1 MSTPPQDAHDAFVR
15 LTPLLM
21 EVSEAIR
28 QLPARERLELANM
41 IVGYF
46 VSEAGTSR
54 RGDLRIVRTADNDA
68 DMEPPC

>member
-28 QLPARERLELANM
+28 QLPARDRLELANM

-46 VSEAGTSR
+46 IGEAGTSR
-54 RGDLRIVRTADNDA
+54 RGDLRLVPAPDNDA
-68 DMEPPC
+68 DK

>member
-28 QLPARERLELANM
+28 QLPARDRQELANM

-46 VSEAGTSR
+46 VSEAGASR
-54 RGDLRIVRTADNDA
+54 RGDLRLVPSPDNDA
-68 DMEPPC
+68 ER

>member
-1 MSTPPQDAHDAFVR
+1 MSSPPQDAHDAFVR

-28 QLPARERLELANM
+28 QLPARDRLELANM

-46 VSEAGTSR
+46 VSEAGASR
-54 RGDLRIVRTADNDA
+54 RGDLRVVPAADNDA
-68 DMEPPC
+68 DR